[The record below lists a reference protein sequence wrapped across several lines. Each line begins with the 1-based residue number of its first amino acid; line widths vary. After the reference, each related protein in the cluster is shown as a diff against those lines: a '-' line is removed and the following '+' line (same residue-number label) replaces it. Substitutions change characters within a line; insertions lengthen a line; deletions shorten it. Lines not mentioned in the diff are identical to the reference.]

1 MIVAAAAMS
10 AADTRITKELSEVCK
25 DDGTSGV
32 TASVAVGDRG
42 GSATRH
48 LIGKIKGPQ
57 GTPYE
62 GGIFEIDIRIPK
74 QYPFEPPK
82 MKFNTKI
89 WHPNISSQT
98 GAICLVRIVDR
109 RLNCRFQQALPLSS
123 LTFQTPFSFLRT
135 SSKISGRQRLPS
147 KLLFCLYRHYCAHQS
162 PETLKMRRLLRCTMG
177 TNRISTEPQS
187 FGPKLMRK
195 KLARMMLLPG
205 FAKWALTERV
215 REKLSINIHGTRVR
229 QLIPY

>member
-98 GAICLVRIVDR
+98 GAICLDILKDQWSPA
-109 RLNCRFQQALPLSS
+109 LTIKTALLSLQALL
-123 LTFQTPFSFLRT
+123 
-135 SSKISGRQRLPS
+135 
-147 KLLFCLYRHYCAHQS
+147 CS
-162 PETLKMRRLLRCTMG
+162 PEPGDPQDAEVAKMYNGDKPNFDRTAKFWTETYAKETSKDDAIARVCEMGFDRESARKALDKYSWDESAAVNSLLG
-177 TNRISTEPQS
+177 
-187 FGPKLMRK
+187 L
-195 KLARMMLLPG
+195 
-205 FAKWALTERV
+205 
-215 REKLSINIHGTRVR
+215 
-229 QLIPY
+229 